1 MHVPP
6 DWIQP
11 EWPAPAAV
19 RALATTRR
27 GGVSRGPYASL
38 NLGMRVGDD
47 PEAVAENRRRV
58 CAQLP
63 AQPQWLK
70 QVHGIEVAHADD
82 ATADVAADAAWT
94 RSAGVV
100 CAVQAADCLPVL
112 FCDRGGTTVAAAHA
126 GWRGLSAGVL
136 ERTVAAMAR
145 PPGELLAWLGPAIGP
160 RAFEVGR
167 DVLEAFTSRDAECA
181 DAFQPLREG
190 KWLAD
195 LYALAWHRLAH
206 AGVSEVYGGGWCT
219 ASDADRFF
227 SHRRDRVSGRQ
238 AAFIWLENR

>member
-1 MHVPP
+1 MAVPA

-11 EWPAPAAV
+11 EWPAPATV
-19 RALATTRR
+19 RAFATTRH

-38 NLGMRVGDD
+38 NLGVRVGDD
-47 PEAVAENRRRV
+47 PQAVAKNRERV
-58 CAQLP
+58 RALLP
-63 AQPQWLK
+63 AEPRWLQ
-70 QVHGIEVAHADD
+70 QVHGTEVADADHASL
-82 ATADVAADAAWT
+82 DVAADAAWT

-112 FCDRGGTTVAAAHA
+112 FCDRDGTTVAVAHA

-145 PPGELLAWLGPAIGP
+145 PPVELMAWLGPAIGP

-167 DVLEAFTSRDAECA
+167 DVLDAFTSSDAQCSS
-181 DAFQPLREG
+181 AFEPLREG

-195 LYALAWHRLAH
+195 LYALARRRLSY
-206 AGVSEVYGGGWCT
+206 AGVGRVYGGGWCT
-219 ASDADRFF
+219 ANDPDRFF
-227 SHRRDRVSGRQ
+227 SHRRDRVTGRQ
-238 AAFIWLENR
+238 AAFIWLQNR